1 MKQFL
6 LCLLATCSLTA
17 AAQQMTLRQAQP
29 KMAAQKL
36 QPKQFTLDG
45 ASLNGVKPTL
55 KAGECVANTPARTA
69 REGAVRDPQQIS
81 WSAEPSPQIDSYSA
95 DLTLS
100 KLQGKVMGNAQ
111 QFPASL
117 LQRYAGAT
125 LSTIECRV
133 PAQVT
138 SMSEV
143 TVFIWD
149 YETGDQL
156 WTSSTSPTFKPGV
169 NTVPCDYVITGDK
182 TLFVGF
188 YGSAKGT
195 EYTVDVY
202 ETDGTPDGYIIANKN
217 FYNYGNVFSQGGET
231 LAAPIFCYATGGKG
245 GLKDYDVQLIDSDGI
260 RSEGSADDVVPTN
273 ATIINWGIQPVQS
286 MDYSFAIDG
295 QTYASSLST
304 GSAEKVFPYG
314 ATVYFNYEGHLAATP
329 GRSVAT
335 LSVDKVNGQPDQFTE
350 DGDNAGGVPVITLPA
365 GSPKRKILLEMPQS
379 TVDGFTVFSLVAQDN
394 LRELLPE
401 VNTIGMHFT
410 PSDSEVADEL
420 ADPTVPEVLP
430 YVLGQGFTMTA
441 GLNRE
446 QLGYDLYYGDATE
459 EVTLEEGL
467 IASLRNYLDTHKCEA
482 RCTQLSST
490 VNGTQ
495 VNVTSEFN
503 FVLPASEGS
512 YAVIYNVSE
521 DGPKGTQANVFA
533 GMSTAKIPW
542 AEFHAFC
549 NLGKTYTATYK
560 DVSRAYSDP
569 FGLNDGS
576 ALGAV
581 EAGQT
586 LKHSASFNVAML
598 DNAEKA
604 SVTAMLIDLQTGV
617 VVQSQ
622 RAALGTTFTGIAA
635 VEVGQAPQVD
645 FKQGAFT
652 VRADKARAQVYSTDG
667 RLISSCTVNGE
678 ASLPVFTRGA
688 YILRVETDG
697 QVSTTKVVY

>member
-55 KAGECVANTPARTA
+55 KAGECVATTPARTA

-95 DLTLS
+95 KFKLS
-100 KLQGKVMGNAQ
+100 NLQGTVMGNAQ

-133 PAQVT
+133 PAQVK

-149 YETGDQL
+149 YETGDKL

-202 ETDGTPDGYIIANKN
+202 KTYGTPDGYIIANKN
-217 FYNYGNVFSQGGET
+217 FYNYGNIFNQGGET

-245 GLKDYDVQLIDSDGI
+245 GLKDYDVQLIDSDVI

-365 GSPKRKILLEMPQS
+365 GSPKRKIALEMPQS
-379 TVDGFTVFSLVAQDN
+379 SEDQISVFSLVAHDN

-401 VNTIGMHFT
+401 VNTIGLHFT
-410 PSDSEVADEL
+410 PSGYNTSDPL

-430 YVLGQGFTMTA
+430 YVLCQGFTGFGA
-441 GLNRE
+441 LNRE
-446 QLGYDLYYGDATE
+446 QLGYDLYYGDNFDAATI
-459 EVTLEEGL
+459 EEGL
-467 IASLRNYLDTHKCEA
+467 IASLRSYLDTHQCEA
-482 RCTQLSST
+482 QCEQLSSS
-490 VNGTQ
+490 VSGTQ
-495 VNVTSEFN
+495 VNVTSQFR
-503 FVLPASEGS
+503 FVLPANEGS

-521 DGPKGTQANVFA
+521 DGPTGTQANAFN
-533 GMSTAKIPW
+533 GMNASQVPW
-542 AEFHAFC
+542 EEFYPFF
-549 NLGKTYTATYK
+549 NMGETYTATYK
-560 DVSRAYSDP
+560 DVSRAYNDP
-569 FGLNDGS
+569 LGLNDGS

-581 EAGQT
+581 QAGQT
-586 LKHSASFNVAML
+586 LTHSASFNVAML
-598 DNAEKA
+598 DKADKA
-604 SVTAMLIDLQTGV
+604 SVTAMLIDLQTGS

>member
-95 DLTLS
+95 DLKLS

-149 YETGDQL
+149 YETGDKL

-182 TLFVGF
+182 TLLVGF

-202 ETDGTPDGYIIANKN
+202 ETYGTPDGYIIANKN
-217 FYNYGNVFSQGGET
+217 FYNYGNIFNQGGET

-245 GLKDYDVQLIDSDGI
+245 GLKDYDVQLIDSDVI
-260 RSEGSADDVVPTN
+260 RAAGSADDVVPTN

-314 ATVYFNYEGHLAATP
+314 TTVYFNYEGHVAATP

-365 GSPKRKILLEMPQS
+365 DAPKRKIALEMPQS
-379 TVDGFTVFSLVAQDN
+379 SEDQISVFSLVAHDN

-401 VNTIGMHFT
+401 VNTIGLHFT
-410 PSDSEVADEL
+410 PSGYNTSDPL

-430 YVLGQGFTMTA
+430 YVLCQGFTGFGA
-441 GLNRE
+441 LNRE
-446 QLGYDLYYGDATE
+446 QLGYDLYYGENLDAATI
-459 EVTLEEGL
+459 EEGL
-467 IASLRNYLDTHKCEA
+467 IASLRSYLDTHQCEA
-482 RCTQLSST
+482 QCEQLSSS
-490 VNGTQ
+490 VSGTQ
-495 VNVTSEFN
+495 VNVTSQFR
-503 FVLPASEGS
+503 FVLPANEGS

-521 DGPKGTQANVFA
+521 DGPTGTQANAFN
-533 GMSTAKIPW
+533 GMNASQVPW
-542 AEFHAFC
+542 EEFYPFF
-549 NLGKTYTATYK
+549 NMGETYTATYK
-560 DVSRAYSDP
+560 DVSRAYNDP
-569 FGLNDGS
+569 LGLNDGS

-581 EAGQT
+581 QAGQT
-586 LKHSASFNVAML
+586 LTHSASFNVAML
-598 DNAEKA
+598 DKADKA
-604 SVTAMLIDLQTGV
+604 SVTAMLIDLQTGS

-622 RAALGTTFTGIAA
+622 RAALGQSYTGIAA
-635 VEVGQAPQVD
+635 VQVGQAPQVD

-667 RLISSCTVNGE
+667 RLISSCTVSGE

>member
-95 DLTLS
+95 KLTLS
-100 KLQGKVMGNAQ
+100 KIQGKVMGNAQ

-125 LSTIECRV
+125 LSTIQCRV

-217 FYNYGNVFSQGGET
+217 FYNYGNIFNQGGET

-245 GLKDYDVQLIDSDGI
+245 GLKDYDVQLIDSDVI
-260 RSEGSADDVVPTN
+260 RAAGSADDVQQVYGQFT
-273 ATIINWGIQPVQS
+273 NWGIQS
-286 MDYSFAIDG
+286 LKTLDYTYTIEGKDYKNLISTPAESAI
-295 QTYASSLST
+295 
-304 GSAEKVFPYG
+304 PYG
-314 ATVYFNYEGHLAATP
+314 ATVTFIYDAHLASAP

-335 LSVDKVNGQPDQFTE
+335 LSLDKINSQDDQFTE
-350 DGDNAGGVPVITLPA
+350 GNDNAGGIAVVTLPA
-365 GSPKRKILLEMPQS
+365 DAPKRKIALEMPQS
-379 TVDGFTVFSLVAQDN
+379 SEDQISVFSLVAHDN

-401 VNTIGMHFT
+401 VNTIGLHFT
-410 PSDSEVADEL
+410 PSGYDTSDPL

-430 YVLGQGFTMTA
+430 YVLCQGFTGMGA
-441 GLNRE
+441 LNRE
-446 QLGYDLYYGDATE
+446 QLGYDLYYGDSFDAATI
-459 EVTLEEGL
+459 EEGL
-467 IASLRNYLDTHKCEA
+467 IASLRSYLDTHQCEA
-482 RCTQLSST
+482 QCEQLSSS
-490 VNGTQ
+490 VSGTQ
-495 VNVTSEFN
+495 VNVTSQFR
-503 FVLPASEGS
+503 FVLPANEGS

-521 DGPKGTQANVFA
+521 DGPTGTQANVFN
-533 GMSTAKIPW
+533 GMNASQVPW
-542 AEFHAFC
+542 EEFYPFF
-549 NLGKTYTATYK
+549 NMGETYTATYK
-560 DVSRAYSDP
+560 DVSRAYNDP
-569 FGLNDGS
+569 LGLNDGS

-581 EAGQT
+581 QAGQT
-586 LKHSASFNVAML
+586 LTHSASFNVAML
-598 DNAEKA
+598 DKADKA
-604 SVTAMLIDLQTGV
+604 SVTAMLIDLQTGS

-622 RAALGTTFTGIAA
+622 RAALGQSYTGIHA

>member
-95 DLTLS
+95 DLKLS
-100 KLQGKVMGNAQ
+100 NLQGTVMGNAQ

-117 LQRYAGAT
+117 LQRYAGAK

-133 PAQVT
+133 PAQVK

-149 YETGDQL
+149 YETGDKL

-202 ETDGTPDGYIIANKN
+202 ETYGTPDGYIIANKN
-217 FYNYGNVFSQGGET
+217 FYNYGNIFNQGGET

-245 GLKDYDVQLIDSDGI
+245 GLKDYDVQLIDSDVI
-260 RSEGSADDVVPTN
+260 RAAGSADDVVPTN

-314 ATVYFNYEGHLAATP
+314 TTVYFNYEGHVAATP

-365 GSPKRKILLEMPQS
+365 DAPKRKIALEMPQS
-379 TVDGFTVFSLVAQDN
+379 SEDQISVFSLVAHDN

-401 VNTIGMHFT
+401 VNTIGLHFT
-410 PSDSEVADEL
+410 PSGYNTSDPL

-430 YVLGQGFTMTA
+430 YVLCQGFTGFGA
-441 GLNRE
+441 LNRE
-446 QLGYDLYYGDATE
+446 QLGYDLYYGENLDAATI
-459 EVTLEEGL
+459 EEGL
-467 IASLRNYLDTHKCEA
+467 IASLRSYLDTHQCEA
-482 RCTQLSST
+482 QCEQLSSS
-490 VNGTQ
+490 VSGTQ
-495 VNVTSEFN
+495 VNVTSQFR
-503 FVLPASEGS
+503 FVLPANEGS

-521 DGPKGTQANVFA
+521 DGPTGTQANAFN
-533 GMSTAKIPW
+533 GMNASQVPW
-542 AEFHAFC
+542 EEFYPFF
-549 NLGKTYTATYK
+549 NMGETYTATYK
-560 DVSRAYSDP
+560 DVSRAYNDP
-569 FGLNDGS
+569 LGLNDGS

-581 EAGQT
+581 QAGQT
-586 LKHSASFNVAML
+586 LTHSASFNVAML
-598 DNAEKA
+598 DKADKA
-604 SVTAMLIDLQTGV
+604 SVTAMLIDLQTGS

-622 RAALGTTFTGIAA
+622 RAALGQSYTGIAA

>member
-95 DLTLS
+95 GLTLS

-125 LSTIECRV
+125 LSTIQCRV

-217 FYNYGNVFSQGGET
+217 FYNYGNIFNQGGET

-245 GLKDYDVQLIDSDGI
+245 GLKDYDVQLIDSDVI
-260 RSEGSADDVVPTN
+260 RAAGSADDVQQVYGQFT
-273 ATIINWGIQPVQS
+273 NWGIQS
-286 MDYSFAIDG
+286 LKTLDYTYTIEGKDYKNLISTPAESAI
-295 QTYASSLST
+295 
-304 GSAEKVFPYG
+304 PYG
-314 ATVYFNYEGHLAATP
+314 ATVTFIYDAHLASAP

-335 LSVDKVNGQPDQFTE
+335 LSLDKINSQDDQFTE
-350 DGDNAGGVPVITLPA
+350 GNDNAGGIAVVTLPA
-365 GSPKRKILLEMPQS
+365 DAPKRKIALEMPQS
-379 TVDGFTVFSLVAQDN
+379 SEDQISVFSLVAHDN

-401 VNTIGMHFT
+401 VNTIGLHFT
-410 PSDSEVADEL
+410 PSGYDTSDPL

-430 YVLGQGFTMTA
+430 YVLCQGFTGMGA
-441 GLNRE
+441 LNRE
-446 QLGYDLYYGDATE
+446 QLGYDLYYGDSFDAATI
-459 EVTLEEGL
+459 EEGL
-467 IASLRNYLDTHKCEA
+467 IASLRSYLDTHQCEA
-482 RCTQLSST
+482 QCEQLSSS
-490 VNGTQ
+490 VSGTQ
-495 VNVTSEFN
+495 VNVTSQFR
-503 FVLPASEGS
+503 FVLPANEGS

-521 DGPKGTQANVFA
+521 DGPTGTQANVFN
-533 GMSTAKIPW
+533 GMNASQVPW
-542 AEFHAFC
+542 EEFYPFF
-549 NLGKTYTATYK
+549 NMGETYTATYK
-560 DVSRAYSDP
+560 DVSRAYNDP
-569 FGLNDGS
+569 LGLNDGS

-581 EAGQT
+581 QAGQT
-586 LKHSASFNVAML
+586 LTHSASFNVAML
-598 DNAEKA
+598 DKADKA
-604 SVTAMLIDLQTGV
+604 SVTAMLIDLQTGS

-622 RAALGTTFTGIAA
+622 RAALGQSYTGIHA

>member
-138 SMSEV
+138 TMSEV
-143 TVFIWD
+143 TVFILD
-149 YETGDQL
+149 YETGDEL
-156 WTSSTSPTFKPGV
+156 WTSSTSPTFRPGV

-182 TLFVGF
+182 TLLVGF

-314 ATVYFNYEGHLAATP
+314 ATVYFNYEGHVAATP

-365 GSPKRKILLEMPQS
+365 GSPKRKIVLEMPQS
-379 TVDGFTVFSLVAQDN
+379 AADGYTVFSLVAQDN

-430 YVLGQGFTMTA
+430 YVLGQGYTMAA

-446 QLGYDLYYGDATE
+446 QLGYDLYYGEATE

-482 RCTQLSST
+482 RCTQHRQRHP
-490 VNGTQ
+490 G
-495 VNVTSEFN
+495 ER
-503 FVLPASEGS
+503 
-512 YAVIYNVSE
+512 
-521 DGPKGTQANVFA
+521 
-533 GMSTAKIPW
+533 
-542 AEFHAFC
+542 H
-549 NLGKTYTATYK
+549 LG
-560 DVSRAYSDP
+560 
-569 FGLNDGS
+569 
-576 ALGAV
+576 
-581 EAGQT
+581 
-586 LKHSASFNVAML
+586 
-598 DNAEKA
+598 
-604 SVTAMLIDLQTGV
+604 
-617 VVQSQ
+617 VQL
-622 RAALGTTFTGIAA
+622 RAAR
-635 VEVGQAPQVD
+635 Q
-645 FKQGAFT
+645 
-652 VRADKARAQVYSTDG
+652 
-667 RLISSCTVNGE
+667 
-678 ASLPVFTRGA
+678 RG
-688 YILRVETDG
+688 
-697 QVSTTKVVY
+697 

>member
-55 KAGECVANTPARTA
+55 KAGECVATTPARTA

-81 WSAEPSPQIDSYSA
+81 WSAEPSPQINSYSA
-95 DLTLS
+95 KFKLS
-100 KLQGKVMGNAQ
+100 NLQGTVMGNAQ

-133 PAQVT
+133 PAQVK

-149 YETGDQL
+149 YETGEKL

-202 ETDGTPDGYIIANKN
+202 KTYGTPDGYIIANKN
-217 FYNYGNVFSQGGET
+217 FYNYGNIFNQGGET

-245 GLKDYDVQLIDSDGI
+245 GLKDYDVQLIDSDVI

-314 ATVYFNYEGHLAATP
+314 ATVYFNYEGHVAATP

-365 GSPKRKILLEMPQS
+365 DAPKRKIALEMPQS
-379 TVDGFTVFSLVAQDN
+379 SEDQISVFSLVAHDN

-401 VNTIGMHFT
+401 VNTIGLHFT
-410 PSDSEVADEL
+410 PSGYNTSDPL

-430 YVLGQGFTMTA
+430 YVLCQGFTGFGA
-441 GLNRE
+441 LNRE
-446 QLGYDLYYGDATE
+446 QLGYDLYYGENLDAATI
-459 EVTLEEGL
+459 EEGL
-467 IASLRNYLDTHKCEA
+467 IASLRSYLDTHQCEA
-482 RCTQLSST
+482 QCEQLSSS
-490 VNGTQ
+490 VSGTQ
-495 VNVTSEFN
+495 VNVTSQFR
-503 FVLPASEGS
+503 FVLPANEGS

-521 DGPKGTQANVFA
+521 DGPTGTQANAFN
-533 GMSTAKIPW
+533 GMNASQVPW
-542 AEFHAFC
+542 EEFYPFF
-549 NLGKTYTATYK
+549 NMGETYTATYK
-560 DVSRAYSDP
+560 DVSRAYNDP
-569 FGLNDGS
+569 LGLNDGS

-581 EAGQT
+581 QAGQT
-586 LKHSASFNVAML
+586 LTHSASFNVAML
-598 DNAEKA
+598 DKADKA
-604 SVTAMLIDLQTGV
+604 SVTAMLIDLQTGS

-622 RAALGTTFTGIAA
+622 RAALGQSYTGIHA